1 MVKYKIRT
9 HTRLDFE
16 GNSTTYEDI
25 LDQEENRSIPKDKLN
40 RHYQEYLTWVD
51 EGNTPD

>member
-1 MVKYKIRT
+1 MAKYKIRT

-16 GNSTTYEDI
+16 DNSITYEDI
-25 LDQEENRSIPKDKLN
+25 LDQEDNRSIPKDELN
-40 RHYQEYLTWVD
+40 TDYQKYLEWVA